1 VASKRSLFIEII
13 SFNRGRLLLR
23 LRSQHAQKSIRNR
36 NKLAKS
42 ARLEEVVHLSVDDT
56 AVPASLGIDVIA
68 IEAEARMFQTTFQGL
83 NEKGL

>member
-36 NKLAKS
+36 NKLTIS
-42 ARLEEVVHLSVDDT
+42 ARLEEAVYLSMDYT
-56 AVPASLGIDVIA
+56 AVLASSGIDVIA
-68 IEAEARMFQTTFQGL
+68 IEAEAGILQTTF
-83 NEKGL
+83 